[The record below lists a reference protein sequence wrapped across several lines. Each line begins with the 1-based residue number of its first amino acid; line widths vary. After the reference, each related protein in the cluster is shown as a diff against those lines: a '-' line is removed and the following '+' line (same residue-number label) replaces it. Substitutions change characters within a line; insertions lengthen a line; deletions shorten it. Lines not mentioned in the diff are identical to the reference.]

1 MKQTIHLFGMAALLS
16 IGGMGG
22 CSHSNPTLTSV
33 EQLMDERPD
42 SALAILQGMDTLTL
56 KSSEEKA
63 LYSLLSVQT
72 RYKNHVDVQDTAQIQ
87 AAVDFYA
94 DSKDDYHKML
104 AYYYLARVEENLHK
118 YALGIVNLLKAEA
131 VAKKI
136 PDYFYLGMIYR
147 SFSDIYN
154 RVYNGVEGVKYAQ
167 KAYECFQK
175 SGHTLHADWGLLDIG
190 RSFHNAEDYDN
201 SVEVLQKVADI
212 ASAKQDTVLWCE
224 ALKLLAT
231 SGI

>member
-1 MKQTIHLFGMAALLS
+1 MKQTIHLFGIATLLF

-154 RVYNGVEGVKYAQ
+154 CIFNGVEGVKYAQ

-175 SGHTLHADWGLLDIG
+175 SGHTASRKAPLPHA
-190 RSFHNAEDYDN
+190 A
-201 SVEVLQKVADI
+201 
-212 ASAKQDTVLWCE
+212 
-224 ALKLLAT
+224 
-231 SGI
+231 

>member
-1 MKQTIHLFGMAALLS
+1 MKQIIHLFGMAALLS

-131 VAKKI
+131 VAK
-136 PDYFYLGMIYR
+136 
-147 SFSDIYN
+147 
-154 RVYNGVEGVKYAQ
+154 
-167 KAYECFQK
+167 
-175 SGHTLHADWGLLDIG
+175 
-190 RSFHNAEDYDN
+190 
-201 SVEVLQKVADI
+201 VEVAFSVVPVNDLHHI
-212 ASAKQDTVLWCE
+212 
-224 ALKLLAT
+224 
-231 SGI
+231 GYGH